1 MVKISH
7 YEVYTD
13 RGDGWKLEARF
24 SADQRHEAINLSKEK
39 EQDKLK
45 VKIIRETFDVT
56 DNSYQETVE
65 YVSGL
70 SNRSKSKSGSTSGT
84 PASEINSSGI
94 SGSDENN
101 EATAG
106 GVGIAGAVIKL
117 VMIIVLSLLLANIL
131 VTLVTPLVEDF
142 VPEDKQHFALFV
154 IFFVMFLGLAVPLIM
169 KKVPWYVFNY
179 HAAHTG
185 RVRDKSLYTRAENIL
200 RLYHL
205 NDEYE
210 TSIAPAYPEAKSE
223 YKRYI
228 VDFLHNI
235 LSHLDSKSMFQDSFS
250 RLGVKLVVYGG
261 CLELSKYSGLRIS
274 EANSLLFEAFKILDG
289 GEVDL
294 EAFYDSKKTF
304 GDNRIAVLLT
314 GIGAYLMGQVIAER
328 PMSSDLLVQGFN
340 KWENQLENFNYNPEE
355 ITAENGSVDTE
366 CRSLVNVQCLLK
378 FFDEAVPDLEEQKNR
393 YRADVHNIIYNLLER
408 YRGKNVI
415 EREGIT
421 SIEYDNTED
430 AMLFAGEFIKDISV
444 YKDDLNDEN
453 LIFLSKCNIVE
464 KLEDEETD
472 IEAYIE
478 DILEHTYNN
487 EIMIT
492 EPILACMS
500 RDKYDFEFLGDKRLN
515 KTDKLVALYKLV
527 Y

>member
-24 SADQRHEAINLSKEK
+24 SAEQRHEAINLSKEK

-70 SNRSKSKSGSTSGT
+70 SNRSKGKSGTGT
-84 PASEINSSGI
+84 TASSSDINSAGI
-94 SGSDENN
+94 SGRDEN
-101 EATAG
+101 AAG
-106 GVGIAGAVIKL
+106 QTTGPSIAGAIIKL
-117 VMIIVLSLLLANIL
+117 VMIIVLSLLLSNIL

-142 VPEDKQHFALFV
+142 IPEEKQHLALFV

-169 KKVPWYVFNY
+169 KKVPWYIFNY

-210 TSIAPAYPEAKSE
+210 TSIAPAYPEAKAE

-274 EANSLLFEAFKILDG
+274 EANSLLYEAFKILDG
-289 GEVDL
+289 GDVDL

-304 GDNRIAVLLT
+304 GDNRMAVLLT

-328 PMSSDLLVQGFN
+328 PMSSDLLIQGFN
-340 KWENQLENFNYNPEE
+340 KWENQLENFNY
-355 ITAENGSVDTE
+355 TAEEKAESSNSVDTE
-366 CRSLVNVQCLLK
+366 CRCLVNVQCLLK
-378 FFDEAVPDLEEQKNR
+378 FFDEDMPDLDTQKQK
-393 YRADVHNIIYNLLER
+393 YRTDIHNIIYNLLEK

-415 EREGIT
+415 ERDGIT

-430 AMLFAGEFIKDISV
+430 ALLFAGEFIKDVSV

-464 KLEDEETD
+464 KIEDEDGD

-492 EPILACMS
+492 EQVLGCIS